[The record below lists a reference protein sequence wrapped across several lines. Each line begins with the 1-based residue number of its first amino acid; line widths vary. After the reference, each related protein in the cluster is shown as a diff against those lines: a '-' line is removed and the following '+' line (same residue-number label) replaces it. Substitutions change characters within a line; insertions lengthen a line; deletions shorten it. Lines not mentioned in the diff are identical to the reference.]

1 MYNLVAL
8 LSIIILLIYIIKDF
22 KYIIF
27 YEGIRFIMIALTL
40 LNYIGIYIFYI
51 SSQHGH
57 FFFRFI
63 LARE

>member
-8 LSIIILLIYIIKDF
+8 LSIIILLIYIIKDYQ
-22 KYIIF
+22 YIIF

-51 SSQHGH
+51 SSQYSYY
-57 FFFRFI
+57 FFLDLF
-63 LARE
+63 